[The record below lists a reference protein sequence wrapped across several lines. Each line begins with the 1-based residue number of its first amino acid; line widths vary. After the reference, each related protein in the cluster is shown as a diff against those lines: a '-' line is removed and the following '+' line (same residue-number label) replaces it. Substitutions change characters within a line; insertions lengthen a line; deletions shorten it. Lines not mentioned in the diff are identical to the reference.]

1 MTPSAHQRSIRVLN
15 DPETLSVLGHPLRV
29 RILDALREPGSA
41 ATLAR
46 QTGQPR
52 QKLNYHLKE
61 LEQAGLVEQVGER
74 RVGNFVESM
83 YRSAARSFLV
93 SPEVAWTDP
102 RRAEA
107 LRAQHSLQTLVDLG
121 GRLQRDAAV
130 LLDRAAFD
138 GEQIASASV
147 LAEARFASEADREA
161 FLDEYLRATAELL
174 AKYGTKKGAAYSV
187 LLAAYPQPEGEEE

>member
-1 MTPSAHQRSIRVLN
+1 MSKAGSLATVRILN
-15 DPETLSVLGHPLRV
+15 DPETLSLLGHPIRV

-46 QTGQPR
+46 QLGQPR

-61 LEQAGLVEQVGER
+61 LLAADLIEPVGER
-74 RVGNFVESM
+74 RVGNFVESL
-83 YRSAARSFLV
+83 YRAVARTFLV
-93 SPEVAWTDP
+93 SPEVAWADP
-102 RRAEA
+102 RRAA
-107 LRAQHSLQTLVDLG
+107 TLAQQHSLQTLVLLG
-121 GRLQRDAAV
+121 QRLQRDAAL

-161 FLDEYLRATAELL
+161 FLDEYLRTLAGLL
-174 AKYGTKKGAAYSV
+174 EKYGNKEGAAYRV
-187 LLAAYPQPEGEEE
+187 VLAAYPETEGGRE